1 MKNKKIIHA
10 TGFKV
15 TAILICIAVTALTLH
30 QYAKLIQHLLTIKYD
45 WQFELF
51 MVTGMLFF
59 QYPFIYKRTWPL
71 KLDYYFNMLLVS
83 LMGAVLLFPL
93 LILNRYSNYTDAF
106 NILYFFAVV
115 LVMFFVHKRRVAELN
130 LPVLISYT
138 WVLYRIFILIFI
150 LT

>member
-1 MKNKKIIHA
+1 MKNNKIIYA
-10 TGFKV
+10 PGFKIAAMLV
-15 TAILICIAVTALTLH
+15 CIAVTAVTLH

-45 WQFELF
+45 WKFELF

-59 QYPFIYKRTWPL
+59 QYPFIYKKAWAL
-71 KLDYYFNMLLVS
+71 KLEYYLNMLLVS
-83 LMGAVLLFPL
+83 LMGSILLFPL
-93 LILNRYSNYTDAF
+93 IVLNQYSIYTDTF
-106 NILYFFAVV
+106 NIVYFFAVV
-115 LVMFFVHKRRVAELN
+115 LIMFFAHKRIVAKLN